1 MLSVLPITFVELVF
15 GRFKFALV
23 GLGHSTTASHALVQ
37 ASRSSDVVQP
47 QISVQSMASPNVHG
61 LEPAGTTYE
70 PYTWASVHSAPV
82 GLWVTLSP
90 GSNCVMCQSP
100 CCV

>member
-23 GLGHSTTASHALVQ
+23 GLCHSTTASHALMQ

-47 QISVQSMASPNVHG
+47 QISV
-61 LEPAGTTYE
+61 
-70 PYTWASVHSAPV
+70 HSSPV
-82 GLWVTLSP
+82 GLCVTRSP
-90 GSNCVMCQSP
+90 GWNCVIK
-100 CCV
+100 

>member
-37 ASRSSDVVQP
+37 ASRSSVVVQA
-47 QISVQSMASPNVHG
+47 QISVQSLTSPNLNGVG
-61 LEPAGTTYE
+61 PAGTTYE
-70 PYTWASVHSAPV
+70 P
-82 GLWVTLSP
+82 
-90 GSNCVMCQSP
+90 
-100 CCV
+100 